1 MTVID
6 RSSPVETFEFR
17 MAVRL
22 DRGKLPLTRNGVRTR
37 PPFFA
42 DERAW
47 TTALIRYL
55 TRFPILS
62 ICRETRIGQQSV
74 QRSLRQEKQVS
85 KRVSSWSRGKTGS
98 VGQGC
103 WHEDEKQVA
112 VQQDVQVLRQE
123 VGVARASTPDRGRV
137 DRGTETVRRGNHF
150 SCSGIWRFWI
160 TWIMLCKRTR
170 TKYVRIWIFFSF
182 GILLVTRIAIET

>member
-62 ICRETRIGQQSV
+62 MCRGTRIGQRSV
-74 QRSLRQEKQVS
+74 QRSLRQEEQVS
-85 KRVSSWSRGKTGS
+85 NEFHLDREVKPDQWVKAVDMKTKNRSLFSRMCKCYGRKSESRARVHQT
-98 VGQGC
+98 
-103 WHEDEKQVA
+103 EDESTA
-112 VQQDVQVLRQE
+112 VPKLSDE
-123 VGVARASTPDRGRV
+123 VTISRV
-137 DRGTETVRRGNHF
+137 PGSADLE
-150 SCSGIWRFWI
+150 
-160 TWIMLCKRTR
+160 
-170 TKYVRIWIFFSF
+170 
-182 GILLVTRIAIET
+182 